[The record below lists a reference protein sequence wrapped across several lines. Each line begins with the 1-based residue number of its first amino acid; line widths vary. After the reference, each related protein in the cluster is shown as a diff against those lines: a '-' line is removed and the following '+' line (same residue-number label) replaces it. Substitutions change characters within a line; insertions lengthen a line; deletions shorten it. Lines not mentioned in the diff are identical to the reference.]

1 MADVFPS
8 EKRSE
13 IMRKVKSKRNQS
25 TEMRLVAF
33 FKANGIK
40 GWRRNYPLTGK
51 PDFVFPKLKTAI
63 FADGCFWHGH
73 DCRNTRPEQNKEYWA
88 KKRERNVR
96 RDQEVTE
103 TLTRRG
109 WNVVRIWECEIKKG
123 GYEAKFQ
130 SVFPFWKPP
139 MPLNATH
146 LKGNFT
152 I

>member
-1 MADVFPS
+1 MADVFLP

-25 TEMRLVAF
+25 TEMRLIAF
-33 FKANGIK
+33 FKAKGIK

-51 PDFVFPKLKTAI
+51 PDFVFPKLKIAI

-96 RDQEVTE
+96 RDQDVTE

-123 GYEAKFQ
+123 DFENLNILIQ
-130 SVFPFWKPP
+130 HRLKP
-139 MPLNATH
+139 
-146 LKGNFT
+146 NF
-152 I
+152 

>member
-1 MADVFPS
+1 MADVFLP

-25 TEMRLVAF
+25 TEMRLIAF

-51 PDFVFPKLKTAI
+51 PDFVFPKLKTVI

-73 DCRNTRPEQNKEYWA
+73 DCRNTRPEQNKEYWT

-96 RDQEVTE
+96 RDQEVTA

-123 GYEAKFQ
+123 DFEN
-130 SVFPFWKPP
+130 
-139 MPLNATH
+139 LNIRIQH
-146 LKGNFT
+146 RINPNL
-152 I
+152 

>member
-1 MADVFPS
+1 MTDVFPL

-25 TEMRLVAF
+25 TEMRLIAF
-33 FKANGIK
+33 FKTNGIK

-51 PDFVFPKLKTAI
+51 PDFVFPKLKTVI

-73 DCRNTRPEQNKEYWA
+73 DCRNTRPEQNKEYWT

-103 TLTRRG
+103 ILTRRG

-123 GYEAKFQ
+123 GFEVKF
-130 SVFPFWKPP
+130 PP
-139 MPLNATH
+139 ILMNA
-146 LKGNFT
+146 
-152 I
+152 

>member
-1 MADVFPS
+1 MSDVFLP

-25 TEMRLVAF
+25 TEMRLIAF
-33 FKANGIK
+33 FKDNGIQ

-73 DCRNTRPEQNKEYWA
+73 DCRNTRPVQNKEYWT
-88 KKRERNVR
+88 KKRERNQK

-103 TLTRRG
+103 ALCGKG
-109 WNVVRIWECEIKKG
+109 WNVVRVWECEIKSG
-123 GYEAKFQ
+123 DFEAKLQ
-130 SVFPFWKPP
+130 RILSP
-139 MPLNATH
+139 
-146 LKGNFT
+146 
-152 I
+152 